1 MFLLKDYTE
10 QNPQFAETIRILESY
25 DPGTAESVNIAT
37 KQLLQ
42 NDLFLKNKIE
52 SDKQELNNLIET
64 NRRTLDTK
72 ISTTKTEL
80 TSLINTNKQNLD
92 NKIDTNKTQLTNLI
106 NTNNQNIN
114 NKINNSPSIFYS
126 ETEPDTNVNASLWID
141 V

>member
-1 MFLLKDYTE
+1 MKDYTE

-64 NRRTLDTK
+64 N
-72 ISTTKTEL
+72 
-80 TSLINTNKQNLD
+80 KQNLD
-92 NKIDTNKTQLTNLI
+92 NKIDTNKTELTNLI